1 MAHQFT
7 PAYPKLVPSYVREI
21 WKADMNLL
29 NMRQDVEYF
38 EFGVFDKDWEGIP
51 FALSGN
57 RIVRIKYL
65 ERKDINVFIKREDVD
80 RVKYICSK
88 SKILAGQTKQ
98 ITSISSRICSK
109 VQ

>member
-7 PAYPKLVPSYVREI
+7 PAYPKLAPSYVAKI

-38 EFGVFDKDWEGIP
+38 EFGVFDKDWESVP
-51 FALSGN
+51 FALSGD

-65 ERKDINVFIKREDVD
+65 ERKDIRVFIRQEDADKVT
-80 RVKYICSK
+80 YICSK